1 MTTTSTARQ
10 SDERLV
16 RAIGAPTLT
25 ASIVNM
31 TIGAGIFVLPALVA
45 GGLGPAAPIGY
56 LVCAAL
62 MGLIVACFAAA
73 GSRVSLTGG
82 LYAYI
87 EVAFGPFVGFL
98 SGVLFWL
105 MASFAVAS
113 VASAFAGSLGALVAA
128 FDGPVARGVI
138 IAVLFS
144 TLAIVNVRGVRSGAW
159 LIRVVT
165 AAKLLP
171 LVVFVAA
178 GIWFVDRT
186 NLVWPGVP
194 GVSSIGQ
201 TCIVLIF
208 AFAGVEVALVPTG
221 EVVNPTRTVPIAVF
235 SALALT
241 TTFYL
246 LIQATAQGLLGAS
259 LPASAT
265 APLAEAAARVLG
277 PGGRA
282 LMLLGATVSMFGYA
296 SGDMLGTPR
305 LLYAF
310 GRDGLLPEPLARVHP
325 ERRTPHVAIAI
336 HAIIVSVLAISSS
349 FSRLAILA
357 NVAALTLYGTCVAAS
372 IELQRRDVRDAG
384 TRPPLRLPGGPAIPM
399 LALVVIAWLLSNATR
414 REFGIEAGV
423 LGLAAAFYFS
433 RRSGT
438 PA

>member
-1 MTTTSTARQ
+1 MSTTPTSARRG
-10 SDERLV
+10 DERLV
-16 RAIGAPTLT
+16 REIGAPTLT

-45 GGLGPAAPIGY
+45 GRLGPAAPIAY
-56 LVCAAL
+56 VVCAAL
-62 MGLIVACFAAA
+62 MALIVACFAAA

-113 VASAFAGSLGALVAA
+113 VASAFAGSLGALAPIL
-128 FDGPVARGVI
+128 DGRVARAII
-138 IAVLFS
+138 IAAVFAA
-144 TLAIVNVRGVRSGAW
+144 LAFVNVRGVRTGAG
-159 LIRVVT
+159 LVRVVT

-178 GIWFVDRT
+178 GIWFIDPQE
-186 NLVWPGVP
+186 LKWPGVP
-194 GVSSIGQ
+194 SLAAVGQ

-208 AFAGVEVALVPTG
+208 AFAGVEVALAPTG

-235 SALALT
+235 SALAIT

-246 LIQATAQGLLGAS
+246 LIQLTAQGLLGAS
-259 LPASAT
+259 LTTFAT
-265 APLAEAAARVLG
+265 APLAEAAARILG
-277 PGGRA
+277 SDGRA
-282 LMLLGATVSMFGYA
+282 LMLLGATVSMFGYM

-310 GRDGLLPEPLARVHP
+310 GRDGILPEPFARIHREWRSP
-325 ERRTPHVAIAI
+325 YVAIAV
-336 HAIIVSVLAISSS
+336 HATVVGTLAASAS
-349 FSRLAILA
+349 FSQLAILA
-357 NVAALTLYGTCVAAS
+357 NVSALTLYGTCVGAS
-372 IELQRRDVRDAG
+372 LELQRRDVRSTG
-384 TRPPLRLPGGPAIPM
+384 LPLRLPGGPAIPIVALAVIVWM
-399 LALVVIAWLLSNATR
+399 LSHATR
-414 REFGIEAGV
+414 REFGVEAVV
-423 LGLAAAFYFS
+423 LGIAAAFYFS
-433 RRSGT
+433 RIRSA